1 MSWAFQVRVRLRAV
15 SLFSVVCRVKR
26 ETRKWPRA
34 WLMARDGRGCR
45 PRSRVSRLRCSRARA
60 LLSLNLKEK
69 RDCSQSKYVSTWDY
83 IYISYLKWNFMKI
96 PHWKK
101 KKRWIINFICPYRNS
116 LWSDRAF
123 CRKDYQH
130 YCIKS
135 KNVCIFQS
143 HLHNA
148 TNQICLC
155 SYRSLSSSHMVA
167 VL

>member
-1 MSWAFQVRVRLRAV
+1 MSWAFQVRVRLQAV
-15 SLFSVVCRVKR
+15 SLFSLLCRVKR
-26 ETRKWPRA
+26 ETRKWRRA
-34 WLMARDGRGCR
+34 WLMARNGRGCR
-45 PRSRVSRLRCSRARA
+45 PRSRVSLLRCSRARA
-60 LLSLNLKEK
+60 LLSLNLKKK

-101 KKRWIINFICPYRNS
+101 KSMSNKFHLPLSKFLMKW
-116 LWSDRAF
+116 AF
-123 CRKDYQH
+123 WRKDYQH

>member
-45 PRSRVSRLRCSRARA
+45 PRSRVSRLRCSRPRA
-60 LLSLNLKEK
+60 LLSLNLKKK

-101 KKRWIINFICPYRNS
+101 KRWIINFICPYRNS
-116 LWSDRAF
+116 LWSERFAEKIISITALKAKTFVSFKVISTMPKIKFF
-123 CRKDYQH
+123 CVRIDP
-130 YCIKS
+130 C
-135 KNVCIFQS
+135 F
-143 HLHNA
+143 
-148 TNQICLC
+148 
-155 SYRSLSSSHMVA
+155 SHMVA